1 MSNKGVFMATKEELL
16 RLFDEYKNE
25 EERFANGVKV
35 ASTRARN
42 ALNEIAKLAKVRRQ
56 EILDEREKK

>member
-56 EILDEREKK
+56 EILEEREKN

>member
-1 MSNKGVFMATKEELL
+1 MATKEELL

-56 EILDEREKK
+56 EILEEREKN

>member
-1 MSNKGVFMATKEELL
+1 MATKEELL

-25 EERFANGVKV
+25 EERFGNGVKV

-56 EILDEREKK
+56 EILEEREKK